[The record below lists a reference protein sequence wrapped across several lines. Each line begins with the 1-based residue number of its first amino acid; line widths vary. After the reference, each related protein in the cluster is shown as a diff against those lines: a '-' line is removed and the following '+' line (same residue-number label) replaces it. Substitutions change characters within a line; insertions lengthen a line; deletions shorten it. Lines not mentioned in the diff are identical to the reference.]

1 MPDPVAWNMIERGWK
16 VVDAN
21 GAEIGKV
28 EEVTGDENADIF
40 DGLAISG
47 GKYIPSEEVGE
58 IVEGEI
64 RLKTAASHL
73 QDFNEPAPQEEI
85 LPESAPWYRRLFSSR
100 R

>member
-1 MPDPVAWNMIERGWK
+1 MPDPVAWTMIERGWK

-28 EEVTGDENADIF
+28 EEVTGDENVDIF

-47 GKYIPSEEVGE
+47 GKYVPSEEVGE

-64 RLKTAASHL
+64 RLKIAAPDL
-73 QDFNEPAPQEEI
+73 RRFTEPAPQEEI

>member
-1 MPDPVAWNMIERGWK
+1 MPDPVAWNMIERGWN

-28 EEVTGDENADIF
+28 EEVTGDENVDIF

-47 GKYIPSEEVGE
+47 GKYVPSEEVGE

-64 RLKTAASHL
+64 RLKTAAPDL
-73 QDFNEPAPQEEI
+73 RRFTEPAPQEEI

>member
-21 GAEIGKV
+21 GAEIGTV
-28 EEVTGDENADIF
+28 EEVTGDENVDIF

-47 GKYIPSEEVGE
+47 GKYVPSEQVRE
-58 IVEGEI
+58 IVDGEV
-64 RLKTAASHL
+64 RLKASGSQL
-73 QDFNEPAPQEEI
+73 EDFTEPGVQEQI
-85 LPESAPWYRRLFSSR
+85 LPESAPWYRRLFSGR

>member
-21 GAEIGKV
+21 GAEIGTV
-28 EEVTGDENADIF
+28 EEVTGDENVDIF

-47 GKYIPSEEVGE
+47 GKYVPSEQVRE
-58 IVEGEI
+58 IVDGEV
-64 RLKTAASHL
+64 RLKASGSQL
-73 QDFNEPAPQEEI
+73 EDFTEPAVQEQI
-85 LPESAPWYRRLFSSR
+85 LPESAPWYRRLFSGR

>member
-1 MPDPVAWNMIERGWK
+1 MPDPVAWNMIERGWN

-28 EEVTGDENADIF
+28 EEVTGDENVDIF

-47 GKYIPSEEVGE
+47 GKYVPSEVVGE
-58 IVEGEI
+58 IVVGEI
-64 RLKTAASHL
+64 RLKTAAPRL
-73 QDFNEPAPQEEI
+73 QDFTEPAPQEEI

>member
-1 MPDPVAWNMIERGWK
+1 MPDPVAWNMIERGWN

-28 EEVTGDENADIF
+28 EEVTGDENVDIF

-47 GKYIPSEEVGE
+47 GKYITSEEVGE
-58 IVEGEI
+58 IVDGEI
-64 RLKTAASHL
+64 RLKTVSPQL
-73 QDFNEPAPQEEI
+73 QDFTEPAPQEEI
-85 LPESAPWYRRLFSSR
+85 LPESAPWYRRFFSSR

>member
-1 MPDPVAWNMIERGWK
+1 MADPVAWNMIERGWN

-58 IVEGEI
+58 IVTGEV
-64 RLKTAASHL
+64 RLKTVAPQL
-73 QDFNEPAPQEEI
+73 QDFTEPAAQEEI
-85 LPESAPWYRRLFSSR
+85 LPESAPWYRRLFNSR